1 MVIVGL
7 NAKDTVT
14 RTKGMIV
21 ICKIMVGNTL
31 IGKGKG
37 KGEGEGEGEKI
48 IIYQGVVYLLI
59 VLGTLHL
66 LSLYLQKDY
75 D

>member
-37 KGEGEGEGEKI
+37 KGEGEGEKI

-66 LSLYLQKDY
+66 LPLYLQKDY